1 MRRKRW
7 ILPLLAALLATVL
20 VACGTG
26 APPGP
31 TESPVIVPKTTK
43 VLSDASRT
51 SLQSYDPTTGELRFG
66 PQADFGA
73 LKAGDVLVT
82 QPLPPLAPYGFL
94 RKVVSVATVGQD
106 TVVQTVPAKLTEA
119 VYQGNFQLKQTLT
132 PVMLSGFKPMAQGVS
147 LQSTSLSPQFTLKMT
162 NVVVFDAD
170 GNTKTTGDQ
179 VVANGSFTLNP
190 VLDVSGGMHYTFPAT
205 ISTRFHFA
213 IGLNQHADINLTADL
228 QQKVH
233 KQTQLASMTFT
244 PFTIWIGPVP
254 LVFVPKLVIFAA
266 FDGQLSAKLT
276 FTASE
281 DLKLV
286 AGTDKPYGQGFHDI
300 STASLTGTSNASS
313 LHFDYPGLTFTM
325 QPELGARYDL
335 LLYDLAGPDAELD
348 AYVLFKGQIPG
359 NPAWQVYA
367 GIKGQLGLDV
377 PVLNAN
383 WSKTI
388 FDKSVLIA
396 QETTNTPPE
405 LAPSDVSPTDG
416 SSVQLGVPV
425 QFNVAARDVEDGLI
439 TKGTWTS
446 NGSPLTLDV
455 NGRHTFT
462 TPGDRQISVTV
473 KDSAGATATTSITLH
488 VLDTP
493 PVATMVHPTANDVI
507 YAGTAWPTLQGFATD
522 ANEPGGTLACTRA
535 TWSVPGVTSPA
546 PPADVCVSNP
556 SLPMQSVTFPKAGP
570 YTVTLTATDP
580 QGKTDT
586 KQTTINVLAAPT
598 AWTPVVLISDPPNP
612 YPSKPASYGDS
623 EPITMTG
630 TITDPD
636 SNNLTYSWYL
646 TNTFYTGAT
655 ATGTVI
661 DSGSVSKTSNSVTIS
676 YTYPGIGCSG
686 TNDPYTLI
694 LVASDGTHTSS
705 PVAEAYISCTYIPR

>member
-1 MRRKRW
+1 VRRKRW

-31 TESPVIVPKTTK
+31 AESPVIVPKTTK

-446 NGSPLTLDV
+446 NGSPFTLDA
-455 NGRHTFT
+455 NGRHTFQT
-462 TPGDRQISVTV
+462 SGDHTISVTV
-473 KDSAGATATTSITLH
+473 KDSAGATASTQITIH

-493 PVATMVHPTANDVI
+493 PVATLSSPH
-507 YAGTAWPTLQGFATD
+507 YGATMYIDHTEPKLLASAVD
-522 ANEPGGTLACTRA
+522 ANEPGGVLTCDHL
-535 TWSVPGVTSPA
+535 TWSSVPSDADLPANGCPAAGSSTDVQLATFHSTGQYKVT
-546 PPADVCVSNP
+546 V
-556 SLPMQSVTFPKAGP
+556 
-570 YTVTLTATDP
+570 TATDP
-580 QGKTDT
+580 QGKTDQKT
-586 KQTTINVLAAPT
+586 ATITVLPQPASYPPSPTIEYPKQG
-598 AWTPVVLISDPPNP
+598 
-612 YPSKPASYGDS
+612 ASYGDS
-623 EPITMTG
+623 EPVALTG
-630 TITDPD
+630 EIED
-636 SNNLTYSWYL
+636 SDSSTVTYQWYL
-646 TNTFYTGAT
+646 YKGLYAGSSPP
-655 ATGTVI
+655 AGTVI
-661 DSGSVSKTSNSVTIS
+661 ASGTANNVSAAYPQGVPIS
-676 YTYPGIGCSG
+676 DTYPGLGCTQ
-686 TNDPYTLI
+686 TNVPYTLW
-694 LVASDGTHTSS
+694 LVASDGTTTKMD
-705 PVAEAYISCTYIPR
+705 ERTISCTYIPR

>member
-1 MRRKRW
+1 MRHQRW
-7 ILPLLAALLATVL
+7 ILPLLGIALTLTLA
-20 VACGTG
+20 ACGTG

-31 TESPVIVPKTTK
+31 AESPVIIPKTTK

-66 PQADFGA
+66 PQADFGT
-73 LKAGDVLVT
+73 LQAGDVLVT

-94 RKVVSVATVGQD
+94 RKVVSVAAAGQD

-119 VYQGNFQLKQTLT
+119 IYQGNFQLKQTLT
-132 PVMLSGFKPMAQGVS
+132 PVMLSGFTPMARGVS
-147 LQSTSLSPQFTLKMT
+147 LQSTSLSPQFTLNMN
-162 NVVVFDAD
+162 NVVVYDAD

-213 IGLNQHADINLTADL
+213 IGLNQHADVKLTADV

-233 KQTQLASMTFT
+233 KQTQLASMTFS

-254 LVFVPKLVIFAA
+254 LVFVPKLVVFAA

-313 LHFDYPGLTFTM
+313 LHFDYPGLIFTM

-359 NPAWQVYA
+359 DPAWQVYA
-367 GIKGQLGLDV
+367 GIKGRLGLDV
-377 PVLNAN
+377 PVLSAN

-405 LAPSDVSPTDG
+405 LTPGDVSPSDG
-416 SSVQLGVPV
+416 SSVQLGIPV

-439 TKGTWTS
+439 TKGTWSS
-446 NGSPLTLDV
+446 NGSQLTLDA
-455 NGRHTFT
+455 NGRHTFSK
-462 TPGDRQISVTV
+462 PGDYKITVTV

-493 PVATMVHPTANDVI
+493 PVATMVHPTGSDVV
-507 YAGTAWPTLQGFATD
+507 YAGTPWPALQGFATD
-522 ANEPGGTLACTRA
+522 ANEPGGTLDCTRV
-535 TWSVPGVTSPA
+535 TWSVPGATTA
-546 PPADVCVSNP
+546 PADVCLSDP
-556 SLPMQSVTFPKAGP
+556 SVPMQSVTFPAAGS

-580 QGKTDT
+580 QGKTDSKT
-586 KQTTINVLAAPT
+586 STINVLAAP
-598 AWTPVVLISDPPNP
+598 ASWPPVVSINAPQ
-612 YPSKPASYGDS
+612 ASQSFGDS
-623 EPITMTG
+623 EPVTLKA

-636 SNNLTYSWYL
+636 STDLTYTWYL
-646 TNTFYTGAT
+646 TNTHFLGTGPA
-655 ATGTVI
+655 
-661 DSGSVSKTSNSVTIS
+661 GSVIASNSVTKTS
-676 YTYPGIGCSG
+676 DSTVVTDTAPGLGCSG
-686 TNDPYTLI
+686 ENDPYTLF
-694 LVASDGTHTSS
+694 LVASDGTHTSQTAK
-705 PVAEAYISCTYIPR
+705 VYISCSYIPR

>member
-7 ILPLLAALLATVL
+7 ILLLLAALLATVL

-26 APPGP
+26 APPLP
-31 TESPVIVPKTTK
+31 AESPVIIPDTTN
-43 VLSDASRT
+43 VLSDTSRS
-51 SLQSYDPTTGELRFG
+51 SLQSYDPSTGVLDFG

-73 LKAGDVLVT
+73 LVAGDVLVT

-119 VYQGNFQLKQTLT
+119 IYQGNFQLQQALT
-132 PVMLSGFKPMAQGVS
+132 PVMLSGFTPLTQGVS
-147 LQSTSLSPQFTLKMT
+147 LQSTSLSPQFTFKLDH
-162 NVVVFDAD
+162 VVVYDAD

-179 VVANGSFTLNP
+179 IVANGSFTLDP

-205 ISTRFHFA
+205 VSTRFHFA
-213 IGLNQHADINLTADL
+213 IGITQHADIQVTADL

-233 KQTQLASMTFT
+233 KQTQLASITFT

-254 LVFVPKLVIFAA
+254 LVFVPKLVITAS
-266 FDGQLSAKLT
+266 FDGQLSATLT

-286 AGTDKPYGQGFHDI
+286 AGTDKPYGHGFHDI
-300 STASLTGTSNASS
+300 STASLTGTSNAGS
-313 LHFDYPGLTFTM
+313 LHFDYPGLTFSM
-325 QPELGARYDL
+325 QPQLGAKYDL

-367 GIKGQLGLDV
+367 GIKGRLGLDV
-377 PVLNAN
+377 PVLDAN

-405 LAPSDVSPTDG
+405 LTTSDVSPSDG

-439 TKGTWTS
+439 TQGTWTS
-446 NGSPLTLDV
+446 GGQPFALDV
-455 NGRHTFT
+455 NGRHTFQNA
-462 TPGDRQISVTV
+462 GDHTISVTV
-473 KDSAGATATTSITLH
+473 QDSAGATASTSITLH

-493 PVATMVHPTANDVI
+493 PVATLVHPTGSDHI
-507 YAGTAWPTLQGFATD
+507 YAGTPWPTLQGFATD
-522 ANEPGGTLACTRA
+522 ANEPGGKLACTRA
-535 TWSVPGVTSPA
+535 TWSVPGATTA
-546 PPADVCVSNP
+546 PADVCLSDP
-556 SLPMQSVTFPKAGP
+556 SIPMQDVTFPSAGS

-580 QGKTDT
+580 QGKTDVKT
-586 KQTTINVLAAPT
+586 TTINVLAPPAV
-598 AWTPVVLISDPPNP
+598 WTPSVAINAPVMNQ
-612 YPSKPASYGDS
+612 AFGDS
-623 EPITMTG
+623 EAIQLQA

-636 SNNLTYSWYL
+636 STNLTYTWYL
-646 TNTFYTGAT
+646 SKLYFIGTGPAGNVVLSKS
-655 ATGTVI
+655 AVKA
-661 DSGSVSKTSNSVTIS
+661 SGVNSVVINDTLS
-676 YTYPGIGCSG
+676 GLGCSG
-686 TNDPYTLI
+686 QNDPYTLF
-694 LVASDGTHTSS
+694 LVASDGTHTST
-705 PVAEAYISCTYIPR
+705 AEKVYLTCSYIPR